1 MDDEAA
7 ERFCGVGEKNDE
19 PPPEDDDD
27 DDGGGGPEVEL
38 TPLTPA
44 SEVVY
49 RDDPS
54 CEMGIGGADEYMLGA
69 AAELTVEYAD
79 LRCRSGRLLEAPD
92 ELLRETG
99 TGGADE

>member
-1 MDDEAA
+1 
-7 ERFCGVGEKNDE
+7 
-19 PPPEDDDD
+19 
-27 DDGGGGPEVEL
+27 
-38 TPLTPA
+38 
-44 SEVVY
+44 
-49 RDDPS
+49 
-54 CEMGIGGADEYMLGA
+54 MLGA